1 MTAIS
6 TRINTLL
13 LLLVLVALLAVIAM
27 LATGARGGP
36 LDPPGLPASTL
47 PQVEPRSPIPP
58 VGWNGTFP
66 IVISQ
71 PGSYFFT
78 RSLTGA
84 SCCDGLQITADNVS
98 IDLNGF
104 TFHGGGSPAEHSGSA
119 IGVLGHHSGIHI
131 TNGVV
136 RHWYHGISGWGTAGE
151 AVYSRVDHI
160 TAIDNVYG
168 IMLGFDSEITDCN
181 ASHNNFGIYTHYSVV
196 RGCHATDNTSYGI
209 YAQDVSLIEGNKAW
223 NNGYGIVVT
232 FSGAQPGNN
241 TVRSNTSTNNTTAD
255 INFNGTGNV
264 SDSNVVTCPGWHSG
278 AVQTYN
284 VYFQRNIC

>member
-13 LLLVLVALLAVIAM
+13 LLLVLVALLALIGMV
-27 LATGARGGP
+27 ATGVRGGP
-36 LDPPGLPASTL
+36 LDPPGAPASTL

-78 RSLTGA
+78 RSLTGTLNA
-84 SCCDGLQITADNVS
+84 NGIEITTDNVTV
-98 IDLNGF
+98 DLNGF
-104 TFHGGGSPAEHSGSA
+104 TLTGAGNQ
-119 IGVLGHHSGIHI
+119 SGIKVIGQRSGLHI
-131 TNGVV
+131 RNGVV
-136 RHWYHGISGWGTAGE
+136 RTWDSGVEAWWAGGE
-151 AVYSRVDHI
+151 AVCSSVDHV
-160 TAIDNVYG
+160 TALGNVFG
-168 IMLGFDSEITDCN
+168 IRMGFDSDITDCN
-181 ASHNNFGIYTHYSVV
+181 ASGNVYGIYTHYSVV
-196 RGCHATDNTSYGI
+196 RGCHATDNTTYGI
-209 YAQDVSLIEGNKAW
+209 YAQDVSLIEGNKVW
-223 NNGYGIVVT
+223 NNGFGIVVT